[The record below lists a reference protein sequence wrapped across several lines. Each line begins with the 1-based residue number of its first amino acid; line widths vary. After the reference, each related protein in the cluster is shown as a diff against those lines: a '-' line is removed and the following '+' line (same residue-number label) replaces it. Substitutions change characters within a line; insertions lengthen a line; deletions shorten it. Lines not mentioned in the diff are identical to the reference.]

1 MESIIGHQEVLSMLD
16 RAVGRGV
23 LAHAYLLVG
32 AEGVGKDAV
41 ARWMAQRLLCQE
53 WRSEV
58 GSQLSE
64 HAVVPCGSCTACMQV
79 VRGAH
84 PDCMVLRLVDGS
96 IDVDAVRDWVHMLRC
111 SSLLGG
117 WKIGIV
123 EEGATMTVSA
133 ANALLK
139 LLEEPTP
146 RTLLLVTA
154 RSIRGVLPTIASRCA
169 TIRLHR
175 VPTTVIAEAL
185 MRRGVNDAD
194 ACAAAAGGCP
204 GRALQFAQDAAV
216 HDADRAR
223 SAQAQECV
231 GATMA
236 QRLQR
241 ADRISREWAKA
252 KERDLVQE
260 RADARACI
268 AAMAAVARTYAR
280 QHPTREACRWCA
292 AIARAPRYLAANV
305 SPRLVLE
312 SMMVAAPSEPYGTEN
327 KRTENHAP
335 SPRSFVLRSV

>member
-1 MESIIGHQEVLSMLD
+1 MGDVIGHGEVMD
-16 RAVGRGV
+16 RLHRAATRGV

-32 AEGVGKDAV
+32 PEGVGKSTI
-41 ARWMAQRLLCQE
+41 ARWIAQRLLCQE
-53 WRSEV
+53 QRSEIRD
-58 GSQLSE
+58 QRSE
-64 HAVVPCGSCTACMQV
+64 RTSLPCGTCAPCVQV
-79 VRGAH
+79 DRGVH
-84 PDCMVLRLVDGS
+84 PDLVMLRPVDGA
-96 IDVDAVRDWVHMLRC
+96 IAVEQVREWSDFLRC

-117 WKIGIV
+117 WKVGIV
-123 EEGATMTVSA
+123 EEGSTMKDSA

-169 TIRLHR
+169 IVRLHR
-175 VPTTVIAEAL
+175 VPTPVIAEAL
-185 MRRGVNDAD
+185 TRLGVSDVN

-236 QRLQR
+236 QRLQL
-241 ADRISREWAKA
+241 ADRIAREWAKA

-280 QHPTREACRWCA
+280 QHPTREAFRWCA

-305 SPRLVLE
+305 APRLVLE
-312 SMMVAAPSEPYGTEN
+312 SMMVAAP
-327 KRTENHAP
+327 
-335 SPRSFVLRSV
+335 